1 MALCIRLRK
10 YTDGVDSLLIAMPI
24 QTDTTQELAI
34 PDNRIRT
41 KDIFVTFLMIYENEI
56 TILVNRMYCL

>member
-10 YTDGVDSLLIAMPI
+10 YTDGVDSLLIAMPT
-24 QTDTTQELAI
+24 QTDTKQELAI